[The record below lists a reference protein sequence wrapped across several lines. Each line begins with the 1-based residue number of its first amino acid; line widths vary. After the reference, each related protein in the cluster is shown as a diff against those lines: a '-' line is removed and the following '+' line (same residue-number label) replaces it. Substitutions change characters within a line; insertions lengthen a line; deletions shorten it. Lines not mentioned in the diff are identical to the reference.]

1 MIKVMNSSSYGSYR
15 NRTFS
20 DIWGDVDSFI
30 TDYHECDIEELV
42 GDAAMKTLYYLL
54 YARYGN
60 STIASFDENQFKYKL
75 FAIVFQY
82 GPTWEAKL
90 QLQKDLRGLSGDA
103 LAEGNTRIYNQAQNP
118 ATDPTTNT
126 LNELE
131 YINSQNTSKTRR
143 SKLDQIMLKNEM
155 LEKDV
160 SGEFLSKF
168 SSLFLKVVAPQLPLW
183 YVDGNDENEDE
194 VILWI

>member
-1 MIKVMNSSSYGSYR
+1 MIEVMNSSSYGSYR

-20 DIWGDVDSFI
+20 DIWGDVDSF
-30 TDYHECDIEELV
+30 TADYHDCGIQQLV
-42 GDAAMKTLYYLL
+42 GDAAMETLYYLL

-75 FAIVFQY
+75 FTIVFQY

-90 QLQKDLRGLSGDA
+90 QLQKELRELTTEDLE
-103 LAEGNTRIYNQAQNP
+103 EGNTRIYNQAQNP

-126 LNELE
+126 LNELN
-131 YINSQNTSKTRR
+131 YINSQNTSKTKR

-160 SGEFLSKF
+160 SGEFLNKF

-194 VILWI
+194 VIVWI